1 MKPSAKAKD
10 AAKMK
15 EAKAGI
21 QEIDSK
27 AKDAPCSRSSQK
39 EDPPAKA

>member
-1 MKPSAKAKD
+1 
-10 AAKMK
+10 MK

-27 AKDAPCSRSSQK
+27 AKDAPCSQSSQK